1 MSIGKYRP
9 GVWSSY
15 TVTPS
20 YTGTRE
26 ALAVAVIAKL
36 SLDEDEQQKPVV
48 VSREDAITTN
58 SPLGSVAELLFG
70 AGLSKFTVYSVTK
83 EAEDA
88 DAYTAALE
96 ALSAAG
102 DMDLVVLESASQNV
116 LEAAKAFAE
125 ARSENQKEL
134 LVFAGCPDTANASAT
149 LAQAVNSPRV
159 VLSYG
164 TAFPAGKEEGSPFL
178 GALSLCA
185 AVAVL
190 EDPSVSLTGWEL
202 PGIAR
207 VTGASYSQVETLLG
221 AGVTPLAQTGEGA
234 EAVRILTTCTTL
246 DGSPSRAF
254 TPINTILIIDTVM
267 KALRRSLASFL
278 RGAKNSAQTLS
289 AVASQ
294 ITVLLGDFLDRGVIT
309 GYGAPK
315 VYCEA
320 DDPEVCIAEVSF
332 TAAYLINQI
341 HIQAQIQL

>member
-15 TVTPS
+15 TITPS

-26 ALAVAVIAKL
+26 ALAVAVIAQL
-36 SLDEDEQQKPVV
+36 SLGEQEQQPVV
-48 VSREDAITTN
+48 VSRGDTLNAGT
-58 SPLGSVAELLFG
+58 PLAEVAELLFG
-70 AGLSKFTVYSVTK
+70 AGLQQFTVYSVTN
-83 EAEDA
+83 EAKDA
-88 DAYTAALE
+88 AAHTAALE
-96 ALSAAG
+96 ALSEAG
-102 DMDLVVLESASQNV
+102 QMDLVVIQNTAQEV
-116 LEAAKAFAE
+116 LEAAKAYAE
-125 ARSENQKEL
+125 QRSENQKEM
-134 LVFAGCPDTANASAT
+134 LVFGGCLGNASASAK
-149 LAQAVNSPRV
+149 LGKAINSPRV

-164 TAFPAGKEEGSPFL
+164 TAFPAGSETGSAFL

-202 PGIAR
+202 PGIAKI
-207 VTGASYSQVETLLG
+207 TGATYAQVETLLE
-221 AGVTPLAQTGEGA
+221 AGVTPLTQTGDGA
-234 EAVRILTTCTTL
+234 EAVRILTTCTSL
-246 DGSPSRAF
+246 EGNPSRSF

-267 KALRRSLASFL
+267 KALRQSLASFL

-294 ITVLLGDFLDRGVIT
+294 ITVLLGDFLDRGIIT

-315 VYCEA
+315 VYCEP
-320 DDPEVCIAEVSF
+320 DDPEVCIAQVSF

>member
-15 TVTPS
+15 TITS
-20 YTGTRE
+20 GYTGTRD

-36 SLDEDEQQKPVV
+36 SLDEGQEQRPVA
-48 VSREDAITTN
+48 VSRGDAITAGT
-58 SPLGSVAELLFG
+58 PLGSVSELLFG
-70 AGLSKFTVYSVTK
+70 AGLSSFTVYSVT
-83 EAEDA
+83 EGAQDA

-102 DMDLVVLESASQNV
+102 DMDLVVLESADRNV

-125 ARSENQKEL
+125 TRSENQKEL
-134 LVFAGCPDTANASAT
+134 LVFAGCPGTPANSAA

-159 VLSYG
+159 VLSHG
-164 TAFPAGKEEGSPFL
+164 VAFPAGKEEGSPFL

-207 VTGASYSQVETLLG
+207 VTGAAYDQVETLLG
-221 AGVTPLAQTGEGA
+221 AGVTPLAQRSEGA

-246 DGSPSRAF
+246 DGNPSRAF

-315 VYCEA
+315 VYCQSN
-320 DDPEVCIAEVSF
+320 DPEVCIAEVSF

-341 HIQAQIQL
+341 HIRAQIQL

>member
-15 TVTPS
+15 TITPS

-26 ALAVAVIAKL
+26 ALAVAVIAQL
-36 SLDEDEQQKPVV
+36 SLEEELQPVV
-48 VSREDAITTN
+48 IKRGDIITPGT
-58 SPLGSVAELLFG
+58 LLAEIAEPLFG
-70 AGLSKFTVYSVTK
+70 AGLQQFTVYSTK
-83 EAEDA
+83 EGAIDA
-88 DAYTAALE
+88 AAHTTALKALM
-96 ALSAAG
+96 AAG
-102 DMDLVVLESASQNV
+102 TMDLVVIQNATQEV
-116 LEAAKAFAE
+116 LGAAKEFAE
-125 ARSENQKEL
+125 TSSENQKEL
-134 LVFAGCPDTANASAT
+134 LVFAGSPASASVAT
-149 LAQAVNSPRV
+149 YLAQSINSPRV
-159 VLSYG
+159 VISYG
-164 TAFPAGKEEGSPFL
+164 TAFTAGSETGSSFL
-178 GALSLCA
+178 GAVSLCA

-190 EDPSVSLTGWEL
+190 EDPSVSLTGWKL

-207 VTGASYSQVETLLG
+207 VTGATYDQVETLLEAG
-221 AGVTPLAQTGEGA
+221 ATPLVQTGSGV

-267 KALRRSLASFL
+267 KALRQSLASFL
-278 RGAKNSAQTLS
+278 SGAKNSAQTLS

-294 ITVLLGDFLDRGVIT
+294 ITVLLGDFQDRGIIT

-315 VYCEA
+315 VYCET
-320 DDPEVCIAEVSF
+320 DNPEVCIAEVSF

>member
-15 TVTPS
+15 TITPS
-20 YTGTRE
+20 YTGTRD
-26 ALAVAVIAKL
+26 ALAVAVIARL
-36 SLDEDEQQKPVV
+36 SLDEERQRQPVV
-48 VSREDAITTN
+48 VSRGDSIAVGT
-58 SPLGSVAELLFG
+58 PLAEVSELLFG
-70 AGLSKFTVYSVTK
+70 AGLSRFTVYSVTE
-83 EAEDA
+83 EAQDA
-88 DAYTAALE
+88 AAYTAALE
-96 ALSAAG
+96 AVSAAG
-102 DMDLVVLESASQNV
+102 GMDLVVLENAAQDV

-134 LVFAGCPDTANASAT
+134 LVFAGCPGAAAASAT
-149 LAQAVNSPRV
+149 LAQAINSPRV

-164 TAFPAGKEEGSPFL
+164 TAFTAGKEEGSPFL

-202 PGIAR
+202 PGIAK
-207 VTGASYSQVETLLG
+207 VTGATYAQVETLLG
-221 AGVTPLAQTGEGA
+221 AGVTPLAQTAEGA

-267 KALRRSLASFL
+267 KALRQSLASFL

-315 VYCEA
+315 VYCQT

>member
-15 TVTPS
+15 TITPS
-20 YTGTRE
+20 YTGTRD
-26 ALAVAVIAKL
+26 ALAVAVIARF
-36 SLDEDEQQKPVV
+36 SLDEEQQQKPVV
-48 VSREDAITTN
+48 VSRGDAITPGT
-58 SPLGSVAELLFG
+58 LLAEVAQLLFG
-70 AGLSKFTVYSVTK
+70 AGLSEFTVYSVTE
-83 EAEDA
+83 EAQDGA
-88 DAYTAALE
+88 AYTAALE

-102 DMDLVVLESASQNV
+102 QMDLVVIENGIRMV
-116 LEAAKAFAE
+116 LEPVKAFAE
-125 ARSENQKEL
+125 KSSENQKEL
-134 LVFAGCPDTANASAT
+134 LVFAGSPGNPTSTAVI
-149 LAQAVNSPRV
+149 AQAINSPRV

-164 TAFPAGKEEGSPFL
+164 TAFTPGNEVGSTFL
-178 GALSLCA
+178 GAVSLCA

-202 PGIAR
+202 PGIAK
-207 VTGASYSQVETLLG
+207 VAGATYDEVETLLG
-221 AGVTPLAQTGEGA
+221 VGVTPLTQSGGGA

-246 DGSPSRAF
+246 DGSPNRAF

-267 KALRRSLASFL
+267 KALRQSLASFL
-278 RGAKNSAQTLS
+278 RGSKNSAQTLS

-320 DDPEVCIAEVSF
+320 DNPEVCIAEVSF